1 MRTRTRQLRQQKKAR
16 LSRQLN
22 QRQQMFIVRLA
33 QEQAQMVQMN
43 QVGGML

>member
-1 MRTRTRQLRQQKKAR
+1 MRTRTRQLRQQKQAR
-16 LSRQLN
+16 QARQLS

-33 QEQAQMVQMN
+33 QEQAQMN